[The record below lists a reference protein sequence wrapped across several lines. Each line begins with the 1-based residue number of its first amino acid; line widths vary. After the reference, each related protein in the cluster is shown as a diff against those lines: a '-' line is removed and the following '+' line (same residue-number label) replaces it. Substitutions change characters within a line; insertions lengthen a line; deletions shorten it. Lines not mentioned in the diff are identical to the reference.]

1 MSFKNPTPQQLAIF
15 SSLAITVFN
24 FVILLLIKI
33 IFSSISWLAIAI
45 VILLTFMIGYYV
57 FVFALERFIYRK
69 IKLVYKAIHHLK
81 RAKGEPPANID
92 LRNHIIDEVE
102 SEVMKWAKSQKL
114 EIDNLKEM
122 EAYRRNFMGNISHEL
137 KTPIFNIQGY
147 LYTVLDGD
155 IDDPEI
161 RDRYLNKAANN
172 LERLNT
178 IIQDLEQISQLEGG
192 KLLMEFQ
199 LFDIY
204 TLTKEVYEDVEMS
217 AREKNIKL
225 DFKEGS
231 RRPFIVN
238 ADREAVRQV
247 LTNLIV
253 NSIKYGKQD
262 GLTLA
267 SFYKMDKEILIEIS
281 DNGIGIEKNH
291 LPHLFERFY
300 RVDKGR
306 SRNQGGTGLGLSI
319 VKHIIEA
326 HEQTINVRS
335 LPKVGSTFGFTLAKA
350 KA

>member
-15 SSLAITVFN
+15 SSLFIAGIN
-24 FVILLLIKI
+24 FIILLFVKLMFND
-33 IFSSISWLAIAI
+33 FSWITIMI
-45 VILLTFMIGYYV
+45 VILLTFIVGYYV
-57 FVFALERFIYRK
+57 FMFSLERFIYRK
-69 IKLVYKAIHHLK
+69 IKIVYKAIHHLK

-102 SEVMKWAKSQKL
+102 AEVMNWAKSQKL

-147 LYTVLDGD
+147 LYTILDGD
-155 IDDPEI
+155 IDDPAL

-192 KLLMEFQ
+192 KLSMEFQ
-199 LFDIY
+199 PFDIY

-217 AREKNIKL
+217 AREKNMEL
-225 DFKEGS
+225 GFKEGS
-231 RRPFIVN
+231 NRPFMVN
-238 ADREAVRQV
+238 ADREAIRQV
-247 LTNLIV
+247 LTNLVV
-253 NSIKYGKQD
+253 NSIKYGKQN
-262 GLTLA
+262 GATLA
-267 SFYKMDKEILIEIS
+267 SFYKMNNQILIEIS
-281 DNGIGIEKNH
+281 DNGIGIAENH
-291 LPHLFERFY
+291 LAHLFERFY

-335 LPKVGSTFGFTLAKA
+335 LPKVGSTFGFTLEKA
-350 KA
+350 